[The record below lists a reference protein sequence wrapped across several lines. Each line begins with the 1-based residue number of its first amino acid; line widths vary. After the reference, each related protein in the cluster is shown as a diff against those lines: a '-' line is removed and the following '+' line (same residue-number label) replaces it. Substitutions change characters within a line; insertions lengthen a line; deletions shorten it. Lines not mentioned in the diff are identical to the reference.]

1 MRSRSLLS
9 AWVCRG
15 VIIASV
21 AVAALSAQAAETV
34 LFPKPLHLVRRIE
47 DPLAKGA
54 ATVHEYCAGNRIVT
68 VSGSRVVV
76 ADYDKQELTE
86 IDREAGTYS
95 VTRFEEIARVQQDL
109 QRTPAAGA
117 KSGVNAAAKKETW
130 KTTPLGARS
139 SAGRSVDSFEL
150 VHGEKAG
157 RTTIQVGVDRHVTLT
172 RGAVEVLIGAA
183 FPNVRRD
190 EHDALLAASAGTRG
204 GRQAEANA
212 AGGDAA
218 ADYGLPVE
226 QVFTFEADGARVD
239 MRNTIVEVTSDLPPA
254 DLVVIPPG
262 SRVVESKTVRLAR
275 ELRELDTLPAQ
286 TKP

>member
-1 MRSRSLLS
+1 M
-9 AWVCRG
+9 
-15 VIIASV
+15 
-21 AVAALSAQAAETV
+21 AALSAQAAETV

-47 DPLAKGA
+47 DPLAKGV

-86 IDREAGTYS
+86 IDRQAGTYS

-109 QRTPAAGA
+109 QRTPGAVA

-130 KTTPLGARS
+130 KTTSLGARS
-139 SAGRSVDSFEL
+139 SAAGRSVDSFEL

-157 RTTIQVGVDRHVTLT
+157 RTTIQVGVDRHVALT

-183 FPNVRRD
+183 FPNIRRD
-190 EHDALLAASAGTRG
+190 EHDALLAASASTRG
-204 GRQAEANA
+204 GRQIEANA
-212 AGGDAA
+212 AGSDAA

-262 SRVVESKTVRLAR
+262 ARVVESKTVRLAR

-286 TKP
+286 PKP